1 MVKPKLRFE
10 AFNEEL
16 LYYKLRDIVI
26 EKMSNGIINKQSDKI
41 TDVKHIN
48 VINMYSDNK
57 IDIDELNFSAYDEGA
72 VRKCNVEV
80 GDIFLTRSSVKA
92 DGIAKAN
99 ILLDDGIYVYD
110 DHLIRIKVDENKH
123 VPRFVNYYLASSR
136 FRKQFIIKAKT
147 TAFTTIGQD
156 DIASCA
162 GYFPRC
168 PEQQKIADFL
178 SSIDAIIDNYNNTIK
193 VWEKRKKGI
202 MQKLFSQKVRFK
214 ADDGSDFPDWKKKK
228 LGDVF
233 KISTET
239 NENRYR
245 KQNVLSVSEE
255 YGVVNQIELL
265 GRSFA
270 GHDISNYK
278 VVKTGQII
286 YTRSPIAIKPFGI
299 IKIVDE
305 EIGIVSPLYIVND
318 VNKDNCSL
326 FWYYNFDTPERT
338 NNYLKPLVRIGAKH
352 TMNISNEE
360 WLSGKV
366 EVPCLTE
373 QQKIAN
379 CLSALD
385 DVIDNYKVTVDKWKE
400 LKKGLL
406 QQMFV

>member
-1 MVKPKLRFE
+1 M
-10 AFNEEL
+10 
-16 LYYKLRDIVI
+16 
-26 EKMSNGIINKQSDKI
+26 
-41 TDVKHIN
+41 
-48 VINMYSDNK
+48 
-57 IDIDELNFSAYDEGA
+57 
-72 VRKCNVEV
+72 
-80 GDIFLTRSSVKA
+80 
-92 DGIAKAN
+92 
-99 ILLDDGIYVYD
+99 
-110 DHLIRIKVDENKH
+110 
-123 VPRFVNYYLASSR
+123 
-136 FRKQFIIKAKT
+136 
-147 TAFTTIGQD
+147 
-156 DIASCA
+156 
-162 GYFPRC
+162 
-168 PEQQKIADFL
+168 
-178 SSIDAIIDNYNNTIK
+178 
-193 VWEKRKKGI
+193 
-202 MQKLFSQKVRFK
+202 
-214 ADDGSDFPDWKKKK
+214 
-228 LGDVF
+228 
-233 KISTET
+233 
-239 NENRYR
+239 
-245 KQNVLSVSEE
+245 SEE

-270 GHDISNYK
+270 GNDISNYK